1 MIGANSTY
9 YNTRDRL
16 TSLLR
21 KVSNEIMRR
30 CCATISLDEIFHG
43 DVQLSMASLQDSITC
58 GDTWRNIYKR
68 TLRHIKK
75 HAAKEWDFDESSI
88 FAQIDAFVQRCRD
101 LLEVCEGQIQ
111 FARKLLGGKKS
122 PIPFFA
128 GSRGPEISKS
138 LEDIELAF
146 EKLIAVLWNI
156 RDCILDVKAIEW
168 HDDYNNYKQ
177 GIKDLEVM
185 MQNVMLSSFE
195 CATTIESSVELLDIF
210 HNLVKREAIKRTL
223 EKKTVDIYQMLLLEL
238 NVVKVD
244 FETHR
249 KTPDIVRSQPDF
261 AGSAFWAK
269 SLLKRIQAVMNTLT
283 AAFPTPDNIV

>member
-1 MIGANSTY
+1 MKFN
-9 YNTRDRL
+9 R
-16 TSLLR
+16 
-21 KVSNEIMRR
+21 
-30 CCATISLDEIFHG
+30 
-43 DVQLSMASLQDSITC
+43 
-58 GDTWRNIYKR
+58 
-68 TLRHIKK
+68 
-75 HAAKEWDFDESSI
+75 
-88 FAQIDAFVQRCRD
+88 
-101 LLEVCEGQIQ
+101 
-111 FARKLLGGKKS
+111 
-122 PIPFFA
+122 
-128 GSRGPEISKS
+128 S

-283 AAFPTPDNIV
+283 AAYFLPQTTLSDEARTQYEPLLSSLEDYVSKTHSEWVVSINPHLGDKLEEVLMSHRPGQELEMKFDKDLFRLYGEIAYFQKLKCDSPFHIQEGNIILTDQ